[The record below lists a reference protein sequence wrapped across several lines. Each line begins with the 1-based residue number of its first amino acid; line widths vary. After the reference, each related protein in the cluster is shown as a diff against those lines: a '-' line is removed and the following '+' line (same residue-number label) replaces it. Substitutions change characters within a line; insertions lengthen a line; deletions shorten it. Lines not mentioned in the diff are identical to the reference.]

1 MESWLQQLLEWL
13 PEGNTYLALLLFV
26 TFFESLPLIG
36 LLMPG
41 STLVVL
47 AGFLTVHG
55 KGSLPLLILFCSVG
69 AFFGDLASYWI
80 GARLGERLLTR
91 KSFRKRQKMVKRAKV
106 FFIEH
111 GGKSLF
117 FARFLG
123 PLRGIT
129 PFIAGGARM
138 QPGPFCN
145 YSLRSAVL
153 WGIAYPG
160 IGYLGGTSWQY
171 AQDLT
176 TRLGLLIGLALIVTV
191 IHALLVRKMKSPK
204 KEDR

>member
-13 PEGNTYLALLLFV
+13 PEGNSYLALLLFV
-26 TFFESLPLIG
+26 TFFESLPIIG

-55 KGSLPLLILFCSVG
+55 KGSLPLLIIFCTLG
-69 AFFGDLASYWI
+69 ALFGDLISYWL
-80 GARLGERLLTR
+80 GGRLGAQLLTK
-91 KSFRKRQKMVKRAKV
+91 KSFRKRRKLIKQAET
-106 FFIEH
+106 FFVGH

-123 PLRGIT
+123 PFRGIT

-138 QPGPFCN
+138 KPGLFFN
-145 YSLRSAVL
+145 YTLLSAVL

-160 IGYLGGTSWQY
+160 IGFLGGASWEY

-176 TRLGLLIGLALIVTV
+176 TRFGLLIGLVLIVTI
-191 IHALLVRKMKSPK
+191 IHTLLKRKTK
-204 KEDR
+204 

>member
-1 MESWLQQLLEWL
+1 MESLLQQLMEWL
-13 PEGNTYLALLLFV
+13 PEGGSYLALLLFV
-26 TFFESLPLIG
+26 TFFESLPIIG
-36 LLMPG
+36 LIMPG
-41 STLVVL
+41 STVVVL

-55 KGSLPLLILFCSVG
+55 KGSLPLLILFCTIG
-69 AFFGDLASYWI
+69 AITGDLISYWI
-80 GARLGERLLTR
+80 GGRLGAKLMTR
-91 KSFRKRQKMVKRAKV
+91 KSFRKRWKLIKHAEG

-138 QPGPFCN
+138 QPGPFFN
-145 YSLRSAVL
+145 YTLISGIL

-160 IGYLGGTSWQY
+160 VGFLGGASWQY
-171 AQDLT
+171 AQSLT
-176 TRLGLLIGLALIVTV
+176 TRFGLLIGLALLVTIVHT
-191 IHALLVRKMKSPK
+191 LLKRKTK
-204 KEDR
+204 

>member
-1 MESWLQQLLEWL
+1 MENWLQQLLEWL
-13 PEGNTYLALLLFV
+13 PEGNSYLALLLLI
-26 TFFESLPLIG
+26 TFFESLPIIG

-41 STLVVL
+41 SSLVVL

-55 KGSLPLLILFCSVG
+55 KGSLLLLFTFCTLG
-69 AFFGDLASYWI
+69 AFLGDLTSYWI
-80 GARLGERLLTR
+80 GGRLGEQLLIR
-91 KSFRKRQKMVKRAKV
+91 KSFLKRKKTIKLAES
-106 FFIEH
+106 FFVEH

-129 PFIAGGARM
+129 PFIAGVARM
-138 QPGPFCN
+138 KPRLFFN
-145 YSLRSAVL
+145 YTLISAVL

-160 IGYLGGTSWQY
+160 IGFLGGASWAY

-176 TRLGLLIGLALIVTV
+176 TRLGLLIGLALVVTIVHT
-191 IHALLVRKMKSPK
+191 LLMRKTK
-204 KEDR
+204 